1 VATYSYTTT
10 PAEDTA
16 IAAKLAVVNATRAA
30 AQQAPQNAGQMLLD
44 QFKSLFSQYAS
55 DQAATNT
62 QLAQAGWLRATPA
75 QQATAAAALG
85 VTLT

>member
-1 VATYSYTTT
+1 MATYSYTTT

-16 IAAKLAVVNATRAA
+16 IAAKLVAVNATRAA
-30 AQQAPQNAGQMLLD
+30 AQQAPQTAGQMLLD
-44 QFKSLFSQYAS
+44 QFRSLFSQFAS

-62 QLAQAGWLRATPA
+62 QIAQQGWLKATPA
-75 QQATAAAALG
+75 QQAAAAAALG